1 MTAWAIA
8 IAVLILTF
16 VVTVAWASPRVGRR
30 RVKRERGAT
39 AEILFFSQYAP
50 RGGRSSQPKD
60 PVT

>member
-8 IAVLILTF
+8 IAVMILIF
-16 VVTVAWASPRVGRR
+16 VVTVAWATPHVGRR

-39 AEILFFSQYAP
+39 AEILFFSQHAP
-50 RGGRSSQPKD
+50 RCERRPQSED